1 MDVSHNDISARLK
14 SKIQMLVSAFE
25 KVKEENQQ
33 LQEQNAE
40 FQSRLKQREK
50 EIVEL
55 EERYSQLKLAKSL
68 SSSAQDVHDAKIK
81 VNRIVREIDKC
92 IALLN
97 R

>member
-1 MDVSHNDISARLK
+1 
-14 SKIQMLVSAFE
+14 MLVSAFE
-25 KVKEENQQ
+25 KVKGDNQQ

-40 FQSRLKQREK
+40 LQARLKQREK
-50 EIVEL
+50 EFVEL

-68 SSSAQDVHDAKIK
+68 SSSAKDVHDAKIK